1 VKPKPIVVLATLFV
15 ALVLLANWLASK
27 YVVRVPLTP
36 YVAPAGVF
44 CIGGVLV
51 LRDWMQQ
58 LVGLVRTMP
67 LVYAAGLLSWLAGDA
82 AGWTSLE
89 KIAIASVV
97 AFTISETIEAL
108 VFTPL
113 RRRRLALGVALSATV
128 GNAVDSYVFLTLAF
142 SSTAFF
148 WGQFWGK
155 SEAIAAGVLLTL
167 ARRRVAP
174 VPAWRAG

>member
-1 VKPKPIVVLATLFV
+1 VLSKPFLLLGAALL
-15 ALVLLANWLASK
+15 ALVLLANWLASA
-27 YVVRVPLTP
+27 YVVHVPLTP

-58 LVGLVRTMP
+58 LGGLVRTMP
-67 LVYAAGLLSWLAGDA
+67 LVYAAGLLSWLVGDL

-89 KIAIASVV
+89 RIAIASVV
-97 AFTISETIEAL
+97 AFTVSETLEAL
-108 VFTPL
+108 VFTPV
-113 RRRRLALGVALSATV
+113 RRRNLTLGVALSATA
-128 GNAVDSYVFLTLAF
+128 GNALDSYVFLTLAF

-155 SEAIAAGVLLTL
+155 SEAIAFGVLLTL
-167 ARRRVAP
+167 ARRRLAP
-174 VPAWRAG
+174 VPALAG